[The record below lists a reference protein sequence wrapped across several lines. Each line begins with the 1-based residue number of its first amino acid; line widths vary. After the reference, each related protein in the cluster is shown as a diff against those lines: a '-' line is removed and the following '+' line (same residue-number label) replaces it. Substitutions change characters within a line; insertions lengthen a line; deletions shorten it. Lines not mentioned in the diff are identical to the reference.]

1 MTVAAEEPLDLLE
14 GYDTQPGVYDEA
26 VTIDGLPRRSSFGG
40 LRAVDGHAV
49 GELATAVS
57 GDAAREGVCFHSVG
71 GDQAFVID
79 PVPRVI
85 GADEWEGVEAGM
97 IQRVCALNSFVA
109 DVYGPR
115 RIVEAGVVPERVIE
129 SAEYYEP
136 RMRGHK
142 PPGEVWIAVAGLD
155 VVRDHLGRFLVL
167 EDNVRTPSGYA
178 YAAAARRALVNHIEL
193 APEDH
198 PRPLDGLT
206 SMLMATLRAVAPG
219 DGDGDLHIVVLTDGE
234 NNSAYYEHEWIA
246 AELGVPLVLPGQLEV
261 RDDTVHLDGRRV
273 DVVYRRT
280 DADRIDT
287 PVGKLLLEPLLAGNV
302 GIANAFGTGVADDK
316 LTHAY
321 VEEMIRF
328 YLEQEPL
335 LPSVE
340 TFDLGEPETLERA
353 LDVFEE
359 LVIKPRGGYGGLGII
374 VAPHASPGDIDKA
387 RKAVQAN
394 PTEFVVQRMVMLSTH
409 PTVVDGRLAPRH
421 VDLRPYVFLTR
432 DNGAQVLPGGLTRV
446 AFDEGALVVNS
457 SQNGGAKDTWVLP

>member
-1 MTVAAEEPLDLLE
+1 VTVAAEEPLDMLE
-14 GYDTQPGVYDEA
+14 GYSMQPGLYDEA
-26 VTIDGLPRRSSFGG
+26 VTGDGLPRRSSFGG
-40 LRAVDGHAV
+40 LRAVDAHVV
-49 GELATAVS
+49 GDLAAAVS

-85 GADEWEGVEAGM
+85 GADEWEGVEAGV
-97 IQRVCALNSFVA
+97 IQRVCALNAFVA

-115 RIVEAGVVPERVIE
+115 RIVEAGIVPERVIE
-129 SAEYYEP
+129 TAEYYEP
-136 RMRGHK
+136 QLRGLQV
-142 PPGEVWIAVAGLD
+142 PGDMWIGVAGLD

-178 YAAAARRALVNHIEL
+178 YACAARRALATHLDL

-206 SMLMATLRAVAPG
+206 GMLMATLRHLAPG
-219 DGDGDLHIVVLTDGE
+219 GDDPRIVVLTDGE
-234 NNSAYYEHEWIA
+234 DNSAYYEHAWIA
-246 AELGVPLVLPGQLEV
+246 GELGVPLVVPDQLEL
-261 RDDTVHLDGRRV
+261 RDSELWLDGEQV

-280 DADRIDT
+280 DADRLDT
-287 PVGKLLLEPLLAGNV
+287 SVGRLLLDPWRAGTL

-321 VEEMIRF
+321 VEDMIRF

-335 LPSVE
+335 LPSVK
-340 TFDLGEPETLERA
+340 TFDLGEPETLQRA

-359 LVIKPRGGYGGLGII
+359 LVIKPRGGHGGLGIV
-374 VAPHASPGDIDKA
+374 VAPHAQRADIQVA
-387 RKAVQAN
+387 RDAVRAN
-394 PTEFVVQRMVMLSTH
+394 PTEFVAQRMVKLSTH
-409 PTVVDGRLAPRH
+409 PTVVNGRLAPRH

-432 DNGAQVLPGGLTRV
+432 DNGAQVMPGGLTRV
-446 AFDEGALVVNS
+446 AFNEGALVVNS